1 VSESLSE
8 QAFWDLVE
16 LRRDLHRHPE
26 LRFQEFRTAGLV
38 AARLGAAG
46 LEVTEGVAGTGVVA
60 TLGAGH
66 PHVLIRADMD
76 ALPTSD
82 LKDVEYRSQTDG
94 VCHACGHDVHV
105 AVVLGVAEQLAKTPD
120 LPGRVTVVFQP
131 AEEIPFGEESGGRA
145 VVDTGVLADVDLVLG
160 LHCWPWLPA
169 GTVGVDE
176 RVAMASKSAFKIS
189 VHGLGAHAAAPD
201 QGRDAIVAASHIV
214 TSLHQLQSRE
224 TRPGQRATIN
234 VGTIIGG
241 RSQSIVP
248 PTAELTG
255 TIRSAEPEL
264 GATLRSAV
272 ERVVAGVSTVSD
284 VEATVDWKNDMPPV
298 INDGRLVRRALDVLA
313 QTPSIEPLLVNDPPM
328 TADDFAL
335 YAEQRPG
342 LYIKLGVA
350 SPDGTVGAR
359 PLHDSRFD
367 VDERAIAVGVAALAA
382 LTTDLLENPL
392 EATHD

>member
-1 VSESLSE
+1 
-8 QAFWDLVE
+8 
-16 LRRDLHRHPE
+16 
-26 LRFQEFRTAGLV
+26 V
-38 AARLGAAG
+38 AARLRAAG
-46 LEVTEGVAGTGVVA
+46 LEVTEDVAGTGVVA
-60 TLGAGH
+60 TRGAGH
-66 PHVLIRADMD
+66 PHILIRADMD

-82 LKDVEYRSQTDG
+82 LKDVEYHSRTEG
-94 VCHACGHDVHV
+94 VCHACGHDVHTT
-105 AVVLGVAEQLAKTPD
+105 VVVGVAEQLAAMPD
-120 LPGRVTVVFQP
+120 LPGRLTFVFQP
-131 AEEIPFGEESGGRA
+131 AEEIPFGEPSGGQA
-145 VVDTGVLADVDLVLG
+145 IVDTGVLGDVDLVLG
-160 LHCWPWLPA
+160 LHCWPWLPT
-169 GTVGVDE
+169 GIVGVDE

-264 GATLRSAV
+264 GARLRSAV
-272 ERVVAGVSTVSD
+272 ERVVAGVSTVSG

-350 SPDGTVGAR
+350 AADGTVGAR

-367 VDERAIAVGVAALAA
+367 VDERAIAVGVGALAA
-382 LTTDLLENPL
+382 LTTDLLEHPL

>member
-1 VSESLSE
+1 MSESLSE

-131 AEEIPFGEESGGRA
+131 A
-145 VVDTGVLADVDLVLG
+145 
-160 LHCWPWLPA
+160 
-169 GTVGVDE
+169 
-176 RVAMASKSAFKIS
+176 
-189 VHGLGAHAAAPD
+189 
-201 QGRDAIVAASHIV
+201 
-214 TSLHQLQSRE
+214 
-224 TRPGQRATIN
+224 
-234 VGTIIGG
+234 
-241 RSQSIVP
+241 
-248 PTAELTG
+248 
-255 TIRSAEPEL
+255 
-264 GATLRSAV
+264 
-272 ERVVAGVSTVSD
+272 
-284 VEATVDWKNDMPPV
+284 
-298 INDGRLVRRALDVLA
+298 
-313 QTPSIEPLLVNDPPM
+313 
-328 TADDFAL
+328 
-335 YAEQRPG
+335 
-342 LYIKLGVA
+342 
-350 SPDGTVGAR
+350 
-359 PLHDSRFD
+359 
-367 VDERAIAVGVAALAA
+367 
-382 LTTDLLENPL
+382 
-392 EATHD
+392 